1 MSRFFIDRPI
11 FAAVIAILIVVAGA
25 VSLDTLPISQ
35 YPDLAPPVVQV
46 QAFYPGADAKV
57 LAETVAAPI
66 EQEVNGVDNML
77 YMSSTSNNDGSYL
90 LSVTF
95 ELGTDPDISQVL
107 TQNRVALALPRLPEE
122 VRRLGVTTKKRSTN
136 FVVIVNLYSPDQR
149 FDALFITNYLTLNV
163 KDVLSRIPGVGDVR
177 INPVNQ
183 DYGMRVW
190 LDPQKLKS
198 RNLTTTDVVNA
209 IREQNVQVAAGQIGQ
224 PPVSEGQQFQYTI
237 TTLGRLQDVSQF
249 EHIIVKTGERGDYTR
264 LKDIARVEL
273 GGQTYDTSSL
283 LDGVPSAGI
292 LVFQLPGSNALQV
305 AHEVKRTLQQLSKDF
320 PEGLEYI
327 VGWDVTN
334 FVMASIEEVLIT
346 LLEAFVLVTLVVFVF
361 LQNWRATL
369 IPILTIP
376 VSIIGT
382 FAVMSLLGFSIN
394 MLTLLGMVL
403 AIGIVV
409 DDSIVV
415 VENVERAMTTEHLPP
430 REATMKAMSEVTG
443 PIIGITLVL
452 MAVFIPSAFL
462 PGLTG
467 RMYRQ
472 FALTIA
478 ATTGFSAIIALT
490 LSPALCARI
499 LQPHVPG
506 ESQHWFFRRFN
517 RLFERL
523 TSGYAN
529 IVGLAVRRVG
539 VSLVLYVGLLAL
551 AVFGFA
557 KLPLGFVPIED
568 QGYSLAVV
576 QLPDSASL
584 ERTNALVQKISRL
597 GKETPGIDYAV
608 AFGGTSFIDSSNI
621 SNVATV
627 IFALKPFK
635 ERYSRENRDQ
645 QGLFPILYTLNNG
658 LQQFQEGIA
667 VAFPSAAIMGLGNTG
682 GFQMQVLDRGAL
694 GLEALQQATNEL
706 VLAANSQSGVANIN
720 TRFRAGVP
728 QLYADVDRVKAKT
741 MGIPLQSVFDT
752 MQTYLGSTYVND
764 FNIFGRVYQVKIQAD
779 SRFRTHPDDLT
790 HLEVRNAAGKMI
802 PLGTLLQVKE
812 TLGPPSIVRF
822 NLYPTAAIN
831 GQAAPGYSS
840 GQALTLMEQIAT
852 QTLPPGMGFAWTDM
866 AFQEKRVGNQAILIF
881 ALAVLVVFLILA
893 AQYESW
899 SNPFAVVFAVPTAL
913 LGAAAAV
920 WIRGLDNN
928 IFTQIGLVLLVAL
941 AAKNAI
947 LIVEFARDARARGVS
962 LLEAAVEG
970 SRRRFRPI
978 LMTSLAFTLGVFPLT
993 IATGAGAAAR
1003 VSMGTGVFGG
1013 MITATLIPIFIV
1025 PVLYVVFQ
1033 GLSERRRKPP
1043 VPLRMDEKTGK
1054 QSDPVIQLAAD

>member
-46 QAFYPGADAKV
+46 RAFYPGADAKV
-57 LAETVAAPI
+57 LTETVAAPI

-90 LSVTF
+90 LNITF
-95 ELGTDPDISQVL
+95 EIGTNPDINQVL

-122 VRRLGVTTKKRSTN
+122 VRRLGVVTKKRSNN
-136 FVVIVNLYSPDQR
+136 FVVIINFFSPDQR
-149 FDALFITNYLTLNV
+149 FDTLFLTNYLTLNV
-163 KDVLSRIPGVGDVR
+163 KDVLSRIPGVGDVI
-177 INPVNQ
+177 INPANR

-190 LDPQKLKS
+190 LDPQQLKS

-224 PPVSEGQQFQYTI
+224 PPVPEGQQFQYTI
-237 TTLGRLQDVSQF
+237 TTLGRLRDVSQF
-249 EHIIVKTGERGDYTR
+249 ENIIVKTGTRGDYTR
-264 LKDIARVEL
+264 LKDVARVEL
-273 GGQTYDTSSL
+273 GGQTYDTSSMIN
-283 LDGVPSAGI
+283 GGPSAGM
-292 LVFQLPGSNALQV
+292 LVFQLPGSNALDV
-305 AHEVKRTLQQLSKDF
+305 AAAVKQALQQLRKDF
-320 PEGLEYI
+320 PEGLDYI

-334 FVMASIEEVLIT
+334 FVTAAIEEVQYT
-346 LLEAFVLVTLVVFVF
+346 LFEAFVLVTLVVFIF
-361 LQNWRATL
+361 LQSWRATL

-376 VSIIGT
+376 VSLIGT
-382 FAVMSLLGFSIN
+382 FAVMALLGFSLN
-394 MLTLLGMVL
+394 MLTLLGLVL

-415 VENVERAMTTEHLPP
+415 VENVERAMTTEHLSP
-430 REATMKAMSEVTG
+430 REATLKAMSEVTG
-443 PIIGITLVL
+443 PIVGITLVL

-478 ATTGFSAIIALT
+478 ATTGFSALTALT

-499 LQPHVPG
+499 LRPHLPG
-506 ESQHWFFRRFN
+506 TAQNVLFRGFN
-517 RLFERL
+517 RVFARI
-523 TSGYAN
+523 TAGYTN
-529 IVGLAVRRVG
+529 LVSLAVRRVG
-539 VSLVLYVGLLAL
+539 LSLVLYVGLLTL
-551 AVFGFA
+551 AVVGFA
-557 KLPLGFVPIED
+557 RLPLGFVPVED
-568 QGYSLAVV
+568 QGYSIAVV

-584 ERTNALVQKISRL
+584 ERTDALVQKISNL
-597 GKETPGIDYAV
+597 GNNTPGVDYTV
-608 AFGGTSFIDSSNI
+608 AFGGTSFIDNSNI
-621 SNVATV
+621 SNLATV

-635 ERYSRENRDQ
+635 ERYSKENRAQ
-645 QGLFPILYTLNNG
+645 QGLFPILGRLNG
-658 LQQFQEGIA
+658 GFQQFQEGIA

-682 GFQMQVLDRGAL
+682 GFQMQILDRGAL
-694 GLEALQQATNEL
+694 GLEALQQATMDL
-706 VLAANSQSGVANIN
+706 VLTANTQSGLANIN

-741 MGIPLQSVFDT
+741 LGVPLQSVFDT

-764 FNIFGRVYQVKIQAD
+764 FNILGRVYQVKIQAD
-779 SRFRTHPDDLT
+779 SHFRTHPDDLN
-790 HLEVRNAAGKMI
+790 HLEVRNLAGKMI

-840 GQALTLMEQIAT
+840 GQALALMEQIAE
-852 QTLPPGMGFAWTDM
+852 QKLPAGMSVAWTDM
-866 AFQEKRVGNQAILIF
+866 AFHEKRVGNQAILIF
-881 ALAVLVVFLILA
+881 ALAVLVVFLVLA

-899 SNPFAVVFAVPTAL
+899 SNPFAVVLAVPTAL
-913 LGAAAAV
+913 LGSAAAV

-947 LIVEFARDARARGVS
+947 LIVEFARDARSRGVS
-962 LLEAAVEG
+962 LFAAAVEG
-970 SRRRFRPI
+970 SRLRFRPI
-978 LMTSLAFTLGVFPLT
+978 LMTSLAFTVGVFPLT

-1033 GLSERRRKPP
+1033 GLSERRRKPT
-1043 VPLRMDEKTGK
+1043 VPQQVDGKIDTHTDER
-1054 QSDPVIQLAAD
+1054 IHIAAD

>member
-25 VSLDTLPISQ
+25 VSLTTLPIAQ
-35 YPDLAPPVVQV
+35 YPELAPPVVQV
-46 QAFYPGADAKV
+46 QAYYPGADAKV
-57 LAETVAAPI
+57 VAETVAAPI

-77 YMSSTSNNDGSYL
+77 YMSSTANNDGSYL
-90 LSVTF
+90 LNITF
-95 ELGTDPDISQVL
+95 EIGSNPDISQVL

-136 FVVIVNLYSPDQR
+136 FVVIVNFYSPDQR
-149 FDALFITNYLTLNV
+149 YDTLFLTNYLTLNV

-177 INPVNQ
+177 ISPANR

-190 LDPQKLKS
+190 LDPQQLKS
-198 RNLTTTDVVNA
+198 RNLTATDVVNA

-224 PPVSEGQQFQYTI
+224 PPVPQGQQFQYTI
-237 TTLGRLQDVSQF
+237 TTLGRLQDISQF
-249 EHIIVKTGERGDYTR
+249 ENIIVKTGPRGDYTR
-264 LKDIARVEL
+264 LKEVARVEL
-273 GGQTYDTSSL
+273 GGQTYDTSSML
-283 LDGVPSAGI
+283 NGGPSAGM

-305 AHEVKRTLQQLSKDF
+305 ADAVKKTIKELSKDF
-320 PEGLEYI
+320 PEGMDYV

-334 FVMASIEEVLIT
+334 FVTASIEEVLYT
-346 LLEAFVLVTLVVFVF
+346 LLEAFVLVTLVVLVF
-361 LQNWRATL
+361 LQSWRATV

-376 VSIIGT
+376 VSIIGA
-382 FAVMSLLGFSIN
+382 FAMMALLGFSIN

-415 VENVERAMTTEHLPP
+415 VENVERAMATERLSA
-430 REATMKAMSEVTG
+430 REATLKAMAEVTG
-443 PIIGITLVL
+443 PIVGITLVL

-490 LSPALCARI
+490 LTPALCAQI
-499 LQPHVPG
+499 LLPPHPAVA
-506 ESQHWFFRRFN
+506 QNAFFRGFN
-517 RLFERL
+517 WMFDRI
-523 TSGYAN
+523 TSGYARLA
-529 IVGLAVRRVG
+529 GLAVRRVG
-539 VSLVLYVGLLAL
+539 VSLVLYAGLLAM
-551 AVFGFA
+551 AAFGFA
-557 KLPLGFVPIED
+557 KLPLGFVPTED
-568 QGYSLAVV
+568 QGYSVSVV
-576 QLPDSASL
+576 QLPDGASL
-584 ERTNALVQKISRL
+584 ERTNALIQKISNL
-597 GKETPGIDYAV
+597 GNNTPGVNYSV
-608 AFGGTSFIDSSNI
+608 AFGGTSFIDNTTI

-627 IFALKPFK
+627 IFALKPFE
-635 ERYSRENRDQ
+635 ERYSKENRDQ
-645 QGLFPILYTLNNG
+645 QGLFSILRRLNG
-658 LQQFQEGIA
+658 GFQQFQEGIA

-682 GFQMQVLDRGAL
+682 GFQMQVLDKGAL
-694 GLEALQQATNEL
+694 GLQALQQATNEL
-706 VLAANSQSGVANIN
+706 VLTANSQSGLANVN

-741 MGIPLQSVFDT
+741 LGIPLQSVFDT

-779 SRFRTHPDDLT
+779 SQFRTHPDDLAQ
-790 HLEVRNAAGKMI
+790 LEVRNAAGKMI

-840 GQALTLMEQIAT
+840 GQALTLMEQLAA
-852 QTLPPGMGFAWTDM
+852 QQLPGGMGVAWTDM
-866 AFQEKRVGNQAILIF
+866 AYHEKRVGNEALLIF

-899 SNPFAVVFAVPTAL
+899 TVPFAVVLSVPTAL

-920 WIRGLDNN
+920 WIRGQDNN

-962 LLEAAVEG
+962 LFAAAVEG
-970 SRRRFRPI
+970 ARLRFRPI
-978 LMTSLAFTLGVFPLT
+978 LMTSLAFTVGVFPLM
-993 IATGAGAAAR
+993 IATGAGASAR

-1033 GLSERRRKPP
+1033 GLSERRRKPTVAP
-1043 VPLRMDEKTGK
+1043 QIEGK
-1054 QSDPVIQLAAD
+1054 VNEGSGRGVQIAAD